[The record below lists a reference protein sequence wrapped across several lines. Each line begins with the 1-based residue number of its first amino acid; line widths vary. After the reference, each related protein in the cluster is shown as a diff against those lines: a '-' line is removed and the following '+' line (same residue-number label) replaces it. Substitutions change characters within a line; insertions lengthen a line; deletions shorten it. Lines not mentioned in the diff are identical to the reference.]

1 MISLIHNLKL
11 EFEKTKRRGM
21 WLLLLAL
28 WLFQH
33 AYLSYGNAR
42 NTDILS
48 QGWLLLLYNMPVLN
62 AIILPIFYAVLSSRL
77 IDCEHKENTWKLIET
92 LQSKTS
98 IFLSKALTGL
108 CYIVLFSGMQ
118 LVSMFVIGTHYD
130 FGGRP
135 DPLAYA
141 LYTVQTILISFIL
154 YLIQL
159 ILSFTFSNQAVSLC
173 VGLAG
178 GMAGLF
184 IMFLPRSILYEIIP
198 WGLFG
203 ANMFVAMD
211 WDPVTRDMDFYY
223 GAPLD
228 GAFFWVFLWIICLL
242 IIGWFLFQKRPVEG
256 FSFYVKTAKR
266 NTSKQICKLH
276 VPMEYIKLKGSP
288 IWIAFILLP
297 LISAFIGSLNYL
309 GNIAILDDLWYS
321 LWSQHTI
328 FLCYFFMP
336 ALLGVYCS
344 YLWRLEHTDTNWN
357 QLLVHIS
364 PWKLVRNKLLC
375 AAFMLG
381 LSLLWITVLFLLSG
395 KIAGVTSAVP
405 SEMPEWIVCGFLGGL
420 CICCVQLF
428 FSLVIRSFAIPIAM
442 ALMGSI
448 ASLALTTKGLWYI
461 LPYSIFSV
469 GMRANNPFF
478 ELDYGLFGIACI
490 CICGI
495 FYVLSVLY
503 LKYTDVRTQ
512 E

>member
-1 MISLIHNLKL
+1 MTSLLNLKL
-11 EFEKTKRRGM
+11 EFEKTKKQGM
-21 WLLLLAL
+21 WLLVLAL

-33 AYLSYGNAR
+33 AYLSFCMKR
-42 NTDILS
+42 NLDILS
-48 QGWLLLLYNMPVLN
+48 QGWLLLLYNMPLLN
-62 AIILPIFYAVLSSRL
+62 AIILPVFYAVLASRL
-77 IDCEHKENTWKLIET
+77 IDCEHKENTWKLLET
-92 LQSKTS
+92 LQSKTG
-98 IFLSKALTGL
+98 IFLSKTLTGL
-108 CYIVLFSGMQ
+108 CYIVLFSCMQ
-118 LVSMFVIGTHYD
+118 LVSIFVIGTHYG

-135 DPLAYA
+135 EPWAYV

-159 ILSFTFSNQAVSLC
+159 ILSFSFSNQAVSLC

-178 GMAGLF
+178 GMIGLF
-184 IMFLPRSILYEIIP
+184 IMFLPRSFFYEIIP

-223 GAPLD
+223 DAPLN
-228 GAFFWVFLWIICLL
+228 GAFFWIILWIYCLL

-256 FSFYVKTAKR
+256 FSFLVKAEKR
-266 NTSKQICKLH
+266 NISKRIYALRI
-276 VPMEYIKLKGSP
+276 PIEFAKLKGSP
-288 IWIAFILLP
+288 IWIAFIILP
-297 LISAFIGSLNYL
+297 LISAFIGTFNYL
-309 GNIAILDDLWYS
+309 GNIAILEDLWYS

-344 YLWRLEHTDTNWN
+344 YLWRLEHAGTNWN
-357 QLLVHIS
+357 QLLVHVS

-375 AAFMLG
+375 AAFVLE
-381 LSLLWITVLFLLSG
+381 LSLIWITALFLLCG
-395 KIAGVTSAVP
+395 KMAGFTSTVP
-405 SEMPEWIVCGFLGGL
+405 SEMPEWIFCGFLGGL

-448 ASLALTTKGLWYI
+448 ASLALTSLGFWNI

-469 GMRANNPFF
+469 GMRANNPLF
-478 ELDYGLFGIACI
+478 ELDYGVFSISCI
-490 CICGI
+490 CICGL

>member
-1 MISLIHNLKL
+1 MTSLLNLKL
-11 EFEKTKRRGM
+11 EFEKTKKQGM
-21 WLLLLAL
+21 WLLVLAL

-33 AYLSYGNAR
+33 AYLSFCMKR
-42 NTDILS
+42 NLDILS
-48 QGWLLLLYNMPVLN
+48 QGWLLLLYNMPLLN
-62 AIILPIFYAVLSSRL
+62 AIILPVFYAVLASKL
-77 IDCEHKENTWKLIET
+77 IDCEHKENTWKLLET
-92 LQSKTS
+92 LQSKTG

-108 CYIVLFSGMQ
+108 CYILLFSGMQ
-118 LVSMFVIGTHYD
+118 LVSIFVIGSSFHFVGSPD
-130 FGGRP
+130 FG
-135 DPLAYA
+135 AYM
-141 LYTVQTILISFIL
+141 LYSVQTILISFIL

-184 IMFLPRSILYEIIP
+184 IMFLPRSVLYEIIP

-211 WDPVTRDMDFYY
+211 WDPVTRDMNFYY
-223 GAPLD
+223 DAPLN
-228 GAFFWVFLWIICLL
+228 GAFFWVFLWICCLL

-256 FSFYVKTAKR
+256 FSFHVKTLKQNA
-266 NTSKQICKLH
+266 SKQICKLH
-276 VPMEYIKLKGSP
+276 VPMEFAKLKGSP
-288 IWIAFILLP
+288 IWIAFIILP
-297 LISAFIGSLNYL
+297 LISAFIGTFNYL
-309 GNIAILDDLWYS
+309 GNIAILEDLWYS

-344 YLWRLEHTDTNWN
+344 YLWRLEHTGTNWN

-375 AAFMLG
+375 AAFILG
-381 LSLLWITVLFLLSG
+381 LSLLWITTLFLLCG
-395 KIAGVTSAVP
+395 KIAGFTSAAP
-405 SEMPEWIVCGFLGGL
+405 RQIPEWIVCGFLGGL
-420 CICCVQLF
+420 CICCFQLF

-448 ASLALTTKGLWYI
+448 ASLALTSLGFWNI

-469 GMRANNPFF
+469 GMRANNPLF
-478 ELDYGLFGIACI
+478 ELDYGVFGTSCLCI
-490 CICGI
+490 CVI